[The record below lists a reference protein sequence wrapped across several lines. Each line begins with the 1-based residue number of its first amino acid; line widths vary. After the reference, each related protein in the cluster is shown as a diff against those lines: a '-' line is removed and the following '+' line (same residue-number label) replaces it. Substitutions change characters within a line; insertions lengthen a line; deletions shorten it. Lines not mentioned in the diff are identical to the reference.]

1 MDDDKNTENFLQ
13 TIEKIENINYI
24 KKIQVNELKLMN
36 KIGEGGQA
44 KVYMGMYENNKVAVK
59 LMKNIDYKCFA
70 HELVI
75 LAFLKHV
82 NIPKFYGIVREKKF
96 NKSCF

>member
-1 MDDDKNTENFLQ
+1 MDDDKKTENFLQ

-59 LMKNIDYKCFA
+59 LMKKSM
-70 HELVI
+70 
-75 LAFLKHV
+75 AFPVK
-82 NIPKFYGIVREKKF
+82 R
-96 NKSCF
+96 